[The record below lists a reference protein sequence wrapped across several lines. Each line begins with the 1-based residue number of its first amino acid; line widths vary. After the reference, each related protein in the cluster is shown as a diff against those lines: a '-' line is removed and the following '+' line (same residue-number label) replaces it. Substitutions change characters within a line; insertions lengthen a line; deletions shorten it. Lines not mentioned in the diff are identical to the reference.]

1 MATLDIPCRKAE
13 NVSRVRVKPSWKK
26 AFQRERMPV
35 VSDGEAF
42 PPNLCSIVVRGTF
55 AERRG
60 RRVSDAGLLEAV
72 IEAQVC

>member
-1 MATLDIPCRKAE
+1 M
-13 NVSRVRVKPSWKK
+13 
-26 AFQRERMPV
+26 